1 MNFKKKTVLQSLSD
15 YFQEVE
21 QSIEQLQNQLDVVK
35 LERDLYKQQVV
46 ELQESNNKE
55 VSKQSVA
62 HVTVYSEDNGEGVD
76 TEICIGVFTTKS
88 KALYAILDL
97 CQKHKALNSQSFDVL
112 QFNVSKTLSPNDTVY
127 VIQEDR
133 EEHCEI
139 STNII
144 DVYCENILKNDDN
157 EYYAVEYKV
166 DEVYYIEG

>member
-1 MNFKKKTVLQSLSD
+1 MNCKRKTVLKSLND

-21 QSIEQLQNQLDVVK
+21 KSLENLEQQLEVVK

-46 ELQESNNKE
+46 ELQECNNKE
-55 VSKQSVA
+55 VSKQNVA
-62 HVTVYSEDNGEGVD
+62 HVSVYSEDNGEGVD

-88 KALYAILDL
+88 KAINAILDL
-97 CQKHKALNSQSFDVL
+97 CKKHKDLNSQSFNVL
-112 QFNVSKTLSPNDTVY
+112 QFNVSKTLLPNDTVY
-127 VIQEDR
+127 VIQQDR

-157 EYYAVEYKV
+157 EYYTVEYKV
-166 DEVYYIEG
+166 DEVYSIES